1 MVIRRSLYFTLLIA
15 QALVPTQLTGC
26 AGPMGMAYS
35 AASTGSLA
43 VTGQT
48 PTEHMAG
55 KLLDAKCSVWDSVV
69 DLAYICEYNRDPATT
84 YNRTA
89 F

>member
-1 MVIRRSLYFTLLIA
+1 MKLIQRRAVIAVAVLTLTA
-15 QALVPTQLTGC
+15 C
-26 AGPMGMAYS
+26 AGPAGIAYT